1 MFHGNFWSNVEMNLE
16 TGELE
21 EYDSGIRRHEDLYRR
36 TDPDW
41 RHENLKD
48 DLALQLYLL
57 KRGKL
62 ATVEWQPLKR
72 LAAALETDFNPDAER
87 IAEEAGKLLDS
98 YAYATVR
105 CILAKIE
112 NFAEANGKQLMVLF
126 LDPSGAMDQLLRG
139 ETRPDQEIVDYLK
152 ANQFRYFDMN
162 EVHAAEYRSFNLD
175 VPAYYKR
182 YFIGHY
188 NQTGTHF
195 LPTRWLLRWSSGW
208 SPNRLPTGRFQSNRL
223 TSKTT

>member
-62 ATVEWQPLKR
+62 ATVEWQP
-72 LAAALETDFNPDAER
+72 P
-87 IAEEAGKLLDS
+87 
-98 YAYATVR
+98 
-105 CILAKIE
+105 
-112 NFAEANGKQLMVLF
+112 NGSRQL
-126 LDPSGAMDQLLRG
+126 
-139 ETRPDQEIVDYLK
+139 
-152 ANQFRYFDMN
+152 
-162 EVHAAEYRSFNLD
+162 
-175 VPAYYKR
+175 
-182 YFIGHY
+182 
-188 NQTGTHF
+188 
-195 LPTRWLLRWSSGW
+195 
-208 SPNRLPTGRFQSNRL
+208 
-223 TSKTT
+223 

>member
-1 MFHGNFWSNVEMNLE
+1 MNLE

-21 EYDSGIRRHEDLYRR
+21 EYDSGIRGHEDFYRM
-36 TDPDW
+36 TAPDW
-41 RHENLKD
+41 RHKNLKD

-105 CILAKIE
+105 
-112 NFAEANGKQLMVLF
+112 
-126 LDPSGAMDQLLRG
+126 
-139 ETRPDQEIVDYLK
+139 
-152 ANQFRYFDMN
+152 
-162 EVHAAEYRSFNLD
+162 
-175 VPAYYKR
+175 
-182 YFIGHY
+182 
-188 NQTGTHF
+188 
-195 LPTRWLLRWSSGW
+195 
-208 SPNRLPTGRFQSNRL
+208 
-223 TSKTT
+223 